1 MNKRTRGILLL
12 AAGFVMLFAA
22 VALYWAYDDRDRL
35 AGETSAALLHELETD
50 PAPALPP
57 PPTPPLRAARPRPR
71 PR

>member
-35 AGETSAALLHELETD
+35 AGET
-50 PAPALPP
+50 
-57 PPTPPLRAARPRPR
+57 
-71 PR
+71 

>member
-35 AGETSAALLHELETD
+35 AGEPSAACKSWK
-50 PAPALPP
+50 PIPRRPP
-57 PPTPPLRAARPRPR
+57 
-71 PR
+71 

>member
-22 VALYWAYDDRDRL
+22 VVLYWAYDDRDRL

-50 PAPALPP
+50 PAPPAMTEEVTVT
-57 PPTPPLRAARPRPR
+57 TPEAG
-71 PR
+71 